1 MKSDQPMHAESTS
14 SVNNIADELLK
25 KHHLLEVLLVVSII
39 AATAWM
45 WFSAA
50 ANPVVL
56 HLYYVPVVL
65 TGFFRGAYRARLM
78 SLLSILTATIIFL
91 PGVHGEAF
99 VGAPLGHVFAF
110 ALWGATLVLIAVLV
124 GTLSD
129 GWREM
134 LINMQLTHEQDVLT
148 DGLTGVAD
156 RREFEYE
163 LTRCLAKWHRDQ
175 TPLCLALFDID
186 HFKKLNDRHGHQ
198 AGDAVLK
205 AVAKILQQ
213 TVRETD
219 LVARYGGEEF
229 GIILPGAHVQDAKD
243 VVERI
248 RSLIESSRTP
258 YNGLTLRLTASLGV
272 AQITVGEDS
281 TSLVQR
287 ADAALYCSKEA
298 GRNCVHFHNGNDCQ
312 RFGHGIATEPS
323 CIPQNNYPQIYSNNT
338 YTDETTGLPTRKVF
352 LEEFRRRTLEAHRYG
367 GQMSIAIVT
376 IDTLLKDHDH
386 DTQTQ
391 INLMTT
397 IARLAGSVL
406 REVDLITRYNANSL
420 SILLPSTSL
429 SRALT
434 ALQRLSNHAA
444 DYNNSQYPLLVY
456 NVSIGF
462 AEIRS
467 MEPPGSTLQ
476 RVESALATAIAAN
489 HPAVCFHD
497 GCESQLT
504 HIPHVVNAHD

>member
-1 MKSDQPMHAESTS
+1 MHAESTS
-14 SVNNIADELLK
+14 SVTKIADELLK
-25 KHHLLEVLLVVSII
+25 KHHLLEMLLVAIII

-45 WFSAA
+45 WISAA
-50 ANPVVL
+50 ENLVVL

-78 SLLSILTATIIFL
+78 SLLSILTATVIFL
-91 PGVHGEAF
+91 PGVNGEAF

-110 ALWGATLVLIAVLV
+110 ALWAATLVLIAVLV

-129 GWREM
+129 GWRET
-134 LINMQLTHEQDVLT
+134 LINMQLAHEQDVLT
-148 DGLTGVAD
+148 DALTGVAD
-156 RREFEYE
+156 RRAFDYE
-163 LTRCLAKWHRDQ
+163 LTRCLAEWHRDQ

-186 HFKKLNDRHGHQ
+186 HFKKLNDRHGHL

-205 AVAKILQQ
+205 AVAKLLQQ

-229 GIILPGAHVQDAKD
+229 GIILPGTHIQDAKD

-272 AQITVGEDS
+272 AQINAGEDS

-298 GRNCVHFHNGNDCQ
+298 GRNCVHFHDGNSCQ

-323 CIPQNNYPQIYSNNT
+323 CIPQNNRPQTYTNNT
-338 YTDETTGLPTRKVF
+338 YTDETTGLPTRNVF
-352 LEEFRRRTLEAHRYG
+352 LEEFRRRTLEIHRYG
-367 GQMSIAIVT
+367 GQMSVAIVT
-376 IDTLLKDHDH
+376 IDALLQDHDH
-386 DTQTQ
+386 DMQTQ
-391 INLMTT
+391 KFLMTT

-420 SILLPSTSL
+420 SILLPSTSQQ
-429 SRALT
+429 RALT
-434 ALQRLSNHAA
+434 ALQRLSDHAA
-444 DYNNSQYPLLVY
+444 DYNNSQYPSLDY
-456 NVSIGF
+456 SVSIGF
-462 AEIRS
+462 SEIRS
-467 MEPPGSTLQ
+467 MESPGSMLQ
-476 RVESALATAIAAN
+476 RLESYLATAIATGDGV
-489 HPAVCFHD
+489 VCFHED
-497 GCESQLT
+497 NEDQQNRRTSKDL
-504 HIPHVVNAHD
+504 A